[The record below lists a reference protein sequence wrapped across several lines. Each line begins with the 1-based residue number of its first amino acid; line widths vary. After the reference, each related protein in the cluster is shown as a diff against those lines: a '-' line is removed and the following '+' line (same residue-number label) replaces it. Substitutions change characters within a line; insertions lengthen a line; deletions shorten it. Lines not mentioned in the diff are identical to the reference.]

1 MIHSHWFI
9 DSMVDSLIHCFIDSL
24 IHWFTD
30 PLIHWLMIH
39 WFTGSSAHCFIASLL
54 RWFIG
59 SLIHWFVDSMFDS
72 LIYSLVHWFIQSAV
86 CGFFHV
92 ISLASQQPCAH
103 SLVQHFVASASQ
115 KLSYRP
121 SSSYSFSF
129 FSKLPPRPVPGTTD
143 ITYKQGRVI
152 ITVPLLLR
160 ALNVVHA

>member
-39 WFTGSSAHCFIASLL
+39 CFTGSSAHCFIAP
-54 RWFIG
+54 
-59 SLIHWFVDSMFDS
+59 LIHWFIDP
-72 LIYSLVHWFIQSAV
+72 LIRSFNVWFTYSLVHWFIQSAV

-129 FSKLPPRPVPGTTD
+129 FSKLPPRRVPGTTD